1 VSPPPRSM
9 CAERAV
15 RPVWQRKLGSAAGVI
30 GQSGKGECKM
40 ISMKTLG
47 LAIGIAFAASSF
59 ALAQQGSSGAN
70 QQNNPAAN
78 QQGTNNAAAS
88 NAAAA
93 RTMHRTG
100 TAANRQTHR
109 RRLAAGRAATRGLY
123 AQSSGCRFVRVGNN
137 LFRRTC
143 R

>member
-1 VSPPPRSM
+1 
-9 CAERAV
+9 
-15 RPVWQRKLGSAAGVI
+15 
-30 GQSGKGECKM
+30 M

-59 ALAQQGSSGAN
+59 ALGQQGSPAAN
-70 QQNNPAAN
+70 QQSNPAAN
-78 QQGTNNAAAS
+78 QQGNPTNNAAAS
-88 NAAAA
+88 NAAAG
-93 RTMHRTG
+93 RTMHKTG

>member
-1 VSPPPRSM
+1 
-9 CAERAV
+9 
-15 RPVWQRKLGSAAGVI
+15 
-30 GQSGKGECKM
+30 M

-59 ALAQQGSSGAN
+59 ALGQQGSPAAN
-70 QQNNPAAN
+70 QPNDPAAN
-78 QQGTNNAAAS
+78 QQGNRTNNAAAS
-88 NAAAA
+88 NAAAS

-109 RRLAAGRAATRGLY
+109 QRLAAGRPATRRLY
-123 AQSSGCRFVRVGNN
+123 AFQTSSGCRFVRVGNN
-137 LFRRTC
+137 LFRRIC